1 MVKHLRRHFACR
13 KPNRD
18 SAAVVFPFCFLV
30 SMIRSVAKT
39 VVAMSL
45 WALLHSLLA
54 TERSKR
60 RAAQLLGE
68 QRRNGLYRIG
78 YNGIAAAA
86 TAGTLLYIHRLPD
99 RRLYKLKGVG
109 AFGVRLAQ
117 LAFAFCLLA
126 AIVEVG
132 VGPLTGFTEVW
143 RFLRGRFTEGAPE
156 AQGPSMNREGPD
168 AGGLRTGGPFGYV
181 RHPLNASA
189 TAMAFLTQEMTVV
202 RLTVALATLAYA
214 LIGSRIEERRLL
226 DKYGEAYRHY
236 VDSGVPFFLPSLRPR
251 VPPVLR

>member
-1 MVKHLRRHFACR
+1 
-13 KPNRD
+13 
-18 SAAVVFPFCFLV
+18 
-30 SMIRSVAKT
+30 MIRSVAKT
-39 VVAMSL
+39 VIAMSL

-99 RRLYKLKGVG
+99 RRLYKLTGMG
-109 AFGVRLAQ
+109 AIGIRLTQ
-117 LAFAFCLLA
+117 FAFAACLLA

-132 VGPLTGFTEVW
+132 VGPLTGFSDVW
-143 RFLRGRFTEGAPE
+143 RFLHGRFTEGAPE
-156 AQGPSMNREGPD
+156 AQGPSMNRVGPD

-189 TAMAFLTQEMTVV
+189 TAMAFLVQEMTVV
-202 RLTVALATLAYA
+202 RLTVASITLAYA
-214 LIGSRIEERRLL
+214 LIGSRIEEGRLL
-226 DKYGEAYRHY
+226 HKYGEAYRHY
-236 VDSGVPFFLPSLRPR
+236 IDSGVPFFLPSLRPR

>member
-1 MVKHLRRHFACR
+1 
-13 KPNRD
+13 
-18 SAAVVFPFCFLV
+18 
-30 SMIRSVAKT
+30 MIRPVTRSVAKT

-60 RAAQLLGE
+60 HAAQLLGE

-99 RRLYKLKGVG
+99 RSLYKLRG
-109 AFGVRLAQ
+109 AAAVSVRLTQ
-117 LAFAFCLLA
+117 LAFAVCLLA

-132 VGPLTGFTEVW
+132 VAPLTGFTDVW
-143 RFLRGRFTEGAPE
+143 RFLRGHFTEGAPE
-156 AQGPSMNREGPD
+156 AQGPSMNRVGPG

-181 RHPLNASA
+181 RHPLNGSA
-189 TAMAFLTQEMTVV
+189 TAMAFLIQEMTVV
-202 RLTVALATLAYA
+202 RLTVALSTLIYA

-226 DKYGEAYRHY
+226 HKYGEAYRRY
-236 VDSGVPFFLPSLRPR
+236 IDSGVPFFLPSLRPR
-251 VPPVLR
+251 VPPVLL